1 MAWSVRPDGVVDFVN
16 QRSLDYAGL
25 SLEEYLKGPTGA
37 IHPEDFPRV
46 MEKWLA
52 DMAAGKPSEDEMRL
66 RRVDGEYRWFLVRT
80 APLRDELGNVVKWYG
95 PRNWIM
101 SAFDW
106 SRLRRWRTWEVGKRS
121 CRA

>member
-1 MAWSVRPDGVVDFVN
+1 MSQTGTKAHNIDAAESFECPSRNACASSANHNSLLDWSVRPDGVVDFVN

-52 DMAAGKPSEDEMRL
+52 DMARWETL
-66 RRVDGEYRWFLVRT
+66 RG
-80 APLRDELGNVVKWYG
+80 
-95 PRNWIM
+95 
-101 SAFDW
+101 
-106 SRLRRWRTWEVGKRS
+106 
-121 CRA
+121 